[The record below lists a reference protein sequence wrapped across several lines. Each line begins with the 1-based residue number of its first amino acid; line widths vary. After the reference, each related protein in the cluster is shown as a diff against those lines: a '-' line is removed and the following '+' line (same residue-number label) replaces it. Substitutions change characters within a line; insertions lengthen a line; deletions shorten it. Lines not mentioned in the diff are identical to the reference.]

1 MGDKSTWERMWGDWD
16 GIGRGW
22 GVPRERLGGKWV
34 GWGVMGVDME
44 GLGGH

>member
-1 MGDKSTWERMWGDWD
+1 MGMDVGGLGWDWE
-16 GIGRGW
+16 
-22 GVPRERLGGKWV
+22 GVGVLRERLGGEWV